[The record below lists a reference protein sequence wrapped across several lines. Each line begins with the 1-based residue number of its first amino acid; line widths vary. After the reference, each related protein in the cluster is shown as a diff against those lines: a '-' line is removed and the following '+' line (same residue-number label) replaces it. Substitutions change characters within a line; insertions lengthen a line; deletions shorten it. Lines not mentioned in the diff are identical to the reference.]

1 MTPHDTLIRLKKRW
15 KSFFTPEGA
24 ALFFLAG
31 FIICNAFKMAVFNQL
46 IVASGINSFPLA
58 GLLPA
63 ALVKIAFFA
72 FFFALLI
79 RIRYRLP
86 FIGFY
91 LIQIAYI
98 YVNLQ
103 YYLSFQGYLHINQ
116 YIGLFSEAFDLLT
129 HSAMPWDI
137 RSLFVLADLPFFIG
151 MTVLYPR
158 LHVLVKKRLFK
169 PVFYAFSFFFIVYF
183 YFWDMPYET
192 PLQMMND
199 RYSSDV
205 SVVKKY
211 GILTYN
217 IVDLLNYRDARLQMR
232 RFSYGPIF
240 TTAGA
245 ALDSSDTVIA
255 NNTASPRDTMAAQVA
270 VASRDTAGR
279 HTNILIVQV
288 ESLDAFIV
296 NYRHHK
302 RYVTPYLHGL
312 AKRSIYFPYTLSY
325 HAGGSTSDCEFSTLN
340 SVEPLPDYPS
350 IKLRNYDY
358 KNSLVTRLTRN
369 GYAAIAFHG
378 NRGTYFNRNFA
389 FKKIGFQKFY
399 DMFAMGIKEMGWGLP
414 DDSVF
419 TFVRSRFAGQKQ
431 PFFYHVI
438 TMSSH
443 EPFTLIKPYFQD
455 KRFNDISDGAKRN
468 YLNSIAYVDAELQK
482 FISFVQKGHPNT
494 IIFIYGDHTPTLPK
508 CSYAKA
514 IIRRNDR
521 VFEFVPLF
529 ILTPERTVYNEKKYA
544 ASFLDIAPT
553 ILAASGI
560 NDSIKTN
567 GQNLLDLP
575 LKNKEIPLRGQLYSR
590 KQLYSMIAKKQ

>member
-1 MTPHDTLIRLKKRW
+1 MTPHDTLIRLRNRW
-15 KSFFTPEGA
+15 KSFFAPERA

-31 FIICNAFKMAVFNQL
+31 FVICNAFKMAVFNQL
-46 IVASGINSFPLA
+46 IVATCVNPFPLA

-79 RIRYRLP
+79 RLRYRLP
-86 FIGFY
+86 FIVFY
-91 LIQIAYI
+91 LAQIAYI

-129 HSAMPWDI
+129 HSAMPWDV

-151 MTVLYPR
+151 MTVIYPR
-158 LHVLVKKRLFK
+158 LHALVKRRLFK

-211 GILTYN
+211 GLLTYN
-217 IVDLLNYRDARLQMR
+217 IVDLLNYRDARMQMR

-245 ALDSSDTVIA
+245 AADSSDTV
-255 NNTASPRDTMAAQVA
+255 VA
-270 VASRDTAGR
+270 KDSVVSEDTAGR
-279 HTNILIVQV
+279 HPNILIVQV
-288 ESLDAFIV
+288 ESLDAHIV

-302 RYVTPYLHGL
+302 QYVMPYLRGL
-312 AKRSIYFPYTLSY
+312 SKKSLYFPYTLSY
-325 HAGGSTSDCEFSTLN
+325 HAGGSTSDCEFSALN
-340 SVEPLPDYPS
+340 SVEPLHNYPS
-350 IKLRNYDY
+350 IKLRCYDY

-455 KRFNDISDGAKRN
+455 KRFNDIRDGAKRN
-468 YLNSIAYVDAELQK
+468 YLNSIAYVDAELKK
-482 FISFVQKGHPNT
+482 FIPFVQKCHPNT

-514 IIRRNDR
+514 IIRQNDR
-521 VFEFVPLF
+521 VLEFVPLL
-529 ILTPERTVYNEKKYA
+529 ILTPGKTTHREKKYA

-560 NDSIKTN
+560 QDSIRTN

-575 LKNKEIPLRGQLYSR
+575 LKNKEVPLRGQLYDR
-590 KQLYSMIAKKQ
+590 KQLYSMISKK

>member
-1 MTPHDTLIRLKKRW
+1 MTPRDILIRLKKRW
-15 KSFFTPEGA
+15 KSFFPVDGA

-31 FIICNAFKMAVFNQL
+31 FTICNAFKMAVFNQL
-46 IVASGINSFPLA
+46 IVASGINSFPLT

-72 FFFALLI
+72 FFFVLLV
-79 RIRYRLP
+79 RLRYRLL

-91 LIQIAYI
+91 LVQIAYI

-116 YIGLFSEAFDLLT
+116 YIGLFSEALDLLT

-151 MTVLYPR
+151 TTVLYSR
-158 LHVLVKKRLFK
+158 LHALVKQRLFK
-169 PVFYAFSFFFIVYF
+169 PAFYAFSFFFIVYF

-211 GILTYN
+211 GLLTYN
-217 IVDLLNYRDARLQMR
+217 IVDLLNYSDVQSQMR
-232 RFSYGPIF
+232 SFSYGPIF
-240 TTAGA
+240 STAR
-245 ALDSSDTVIA
+245 DTAKV
-255 NNTASPRDTMAAQVA
+255 RDTMAAKDTIT
-270 VASRDTAGR
+270 SGDTAGR
-279 HTNILIVQV
+279 HPNILIVQV
-288 ESLDAFIV
+288 ESLDAYIIY
-296 NYRHHK
+296 YRHRK
-302 RYVTPYLHGL
+302 RYVTPYLHDL
-312 AKRSIYFPYTLSY
+312 AKKSLYFPYTLSY

-340 SVEPLPDYPS
+340 SVEPLPNYPS

-358 KNSLVTRLTRN
+358 KNSLVTRLTRH
-369 GYAAIAFHG
+369 GYAASAFHG
-378 NRGTYFNRNFA
+378 NRGTYFNRNYA

-399 DMFAMGIKEMGWGLP
+399 DMFAMGIKENGWGLP

-419 TFVRSRFAGQKQ
+419 TFVRSRFTSQKQ
-431 PFFYHVI
+431 PFFYQVI

-443 EPFTLIKPYFQD
+443 EPFTLIKPYFQE
-455 KRFNDISDGAKRN
+455 KNFNDIRDGAKRN
-468 YLNSIAYVDAELQK
+468 YLNSMAYVDAELKK
-482 FISFVQKGHPNT
+482 FIPFVRKCRPNT
-494 IIFIYGDHTPTLPK
+494 VIFIFGDHTPTLPK
-508 CSYAKA
+508 CSYTKA
-514 IIRRNDR
+514 TIQQDDR
-521 VFEFVPLF
+521 ILEFVPLF
-529 ILTPERTVYNEKKYA
+529 ILTPEKTTHWEKKYA

-553 ILAASGI
+553 VLAASGI
-560 NDSIKTN
+560 NDSIRTN

-590 KQLYSMIAKKQ
+590 KQLYSMIAKKR